1 MNIDNV
7 KVGSVDIVFLFEV
20 KILGVWFDLNLFM
33 FVYIIRICFVIFYYF
48 KILRKYENIL

>member
-48 KILRKYENIL
+48 KILGKYENIL